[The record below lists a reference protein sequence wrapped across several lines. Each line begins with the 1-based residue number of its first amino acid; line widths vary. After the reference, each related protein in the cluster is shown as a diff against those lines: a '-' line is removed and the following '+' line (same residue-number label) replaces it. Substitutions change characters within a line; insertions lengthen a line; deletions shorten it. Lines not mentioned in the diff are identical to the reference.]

1 VEENGMIKFPSTTRL
16 VVAVATAA
24 LLATSCASTE
34 HPLDIGFRRIALDLS
49 FKDAE
54 KASPVEP
61 QVVIRQF
68 LDADT
73 QFSILP
79 AREEP
84 TPADPTI
91 VRQVRIIP
99 RRVQRECPTA
109 PEGATPEFPA
119 FAVVKDPPKPGTYH
133 RHNEGKLNVT
143 LAGSGFDIPVPALSK
158 WDIPK
163 VETVRSNKSLSDED
177 KDTLNVPDAVES
189 NDTAFIEMPQF
200 ELTRRLLPGY
210 SVTDTYRY
218 TYTEETG
225 GDFLFLVK
233 RVTVARGVES
243 VFTPSP
249 PIRVLRLNATEGDIT
264 EAGTTHGGIDRST
277 NVAMTIE
284 SQILHRELVD
294 VCGEIVDTYR
304 VQVKERVV
312 DLSGDSPDVS
322 GNEGDTA
329 NFWNIQFD
337 NGLLIVREEVHSTLR
352 TTGEY
357 LGQPVPIQVKYD
369 YVSTLDSTTPAP
381 LESPGKTPTAGAA
394 EGGE

>member
-1 VEENGMIKFPSTTRL
+1 MIRSPRRARL
-16 VVAVATAA
+16 VVAVGVAA
-24 LLATSCASTE
+24 VLATSCARPE
-34 HPLDIGFRRIALDLS
+34 NPLDIGFRRIALDLA

-54 KASPVEP
+54 KAVPVEP

-68 LDADT
+68 VDADT
-73 QFSILP
+73 EYSILP
-79 AREEP
+79 AEEEP
-84 TPADPTI
+84 SPSEPTVI
-91 VRQVRIIP
+91 RQVRVVP

-109 PEGATPEFPA
+109 PEGATPDYPA
-119 FAVVKDPPKPGTYH
+119 FAVVKDPPKPGTYS
-133 RHNEGKLNVT
+133 RHNEGKINIT
-143 LAGSGFDIPVPALSK
+143 LTGTGYDLPVPPLSK

-163 VETVRSNKSLSDED
+163 VETVRSSKGLNDQD
-177 KDTLNVPDAVES
+177 KATLNPPDSVVA
-189 NDTAFIEMPQF
+189 NDTAFVNMPQF

-218 TYTEETG
+218 TYTDETG
-225 GDFLFLVK
+225 GDFLYLVK

-249 PIRVLRLNATEGDIT
+249 PIRVVRLNAAEGNIT
-264 EAGTTHGGIDRST
+264 EAGSTHGGIDRDT

-294 VCGEIVDTYR
+294 VCGQVVDTYR
-304 VQVKERVV
+304 VQIKERVV
-312 DLSGDSPDVS
+312 DLAGDTPDVS

-352 TTGEY
+352 TTGEA

-369 YVSTLDSTTPAP
+369 YVSTLDSLTPGPLEAPARAPAP
-381 LESPGKTPTAGAA
+381 GPSE
-394 EGGE
+394 EDEE